1 MGVIGVL
8 ISVHIIIHILTSG
21 IAVGLS
27 AATHVPMATQIIR
40 SEKRLPVFKLQ
51 G

>member
-8 ISVHIIIHILTSG
+8 ISVHIILHILTS
-21 IAVGLS
+21 VGLW